1 MTGTPMFFKGINNNI
16 RLLMHKVQNY
26 RVDDE
31 QSIRETLEMLLRE
44 KGYQV
49 LTAEDGPAGLRLVD
63 EERPQIVIL
72 DIRLPGMDG
81 LEVLR
86 RVRSRNS
93 SIGVIMITAFHDL
106 ETTVQAMKLGAYEYI
121 HKPIDVDEFDAA
133 IDKVAGNIELSSRL
147 EDLIMEISRNYKV
160 DNIVGNAKCMREVFK
175 IIGLVSG
182 TRTTVLILGESGT
195 GKELIARAIHY
206 SSPYARD
213 PFIPV
218 NCSTLVEN
226 LFESELFGHEKGAFT
241 GASYQKRGKIELAQN
256 GTIFLDE
263 VGDISPNVQ
272 VKLLRFLHE
281 REFERVGGEETLKSG
296 ARIMAATNRDL
307 GAMVA
312 AKQFREDLYFRL
324 KVVEIHVPPLRDRK
338 SDIPLLIDHL
348 LNKINKELHKA
359 VTKIH
364 KDAMDAMTAYEWPG
378 NVREL
383 ENVLTRAVVLCK
395 GDILLPEYLPDLFAD
410 RSVDRVEHHLIKP
423 LNEMVKEHVL
433 RTLEFTN
440 WHKGK
445 ACELLGISRPTL
457 RRIMNQAGFEQ

>member
-1 MTGTPMFFKGINNNI
+1 LKALI
-16 RLLMHKVQNY
+16 
-26 RVDDE
+26 VDDE

>member
-1 MTGTPMFFKGINNNI
+1 
-16 RLLMHKVQNY
+16 
-26 RVDDE
+26 
-31 QSIRETLEMLLRE
+31 
-44 KGYQV
+44 
-49 LTAEDGPAGLRLVD
+49 
-63 EERPQIVIL
+63 
-72 DIRLPGMDG
+72 
-81 LEVLR
+81 
-86 RVRSRNS
+86 
-93 SIGVIMITAFHDL
+93 
-106 ETTVQAMKLGAYEYI
+106 
-121 HKPIDVDEFDAA
+121 
-133 IDKVAGNIELSSRL
+133 
-147 EDLIMEISRNYKV
+147 
-160 DNIVGNAKCMREVFK
+160 
-175 IIGLVSG
+175 
-182 TRTTVLILGESGT
+182 
-195 GKELIARAIHY
+195 
-206 SSPYARD
+206 
-213 PFIPV
+213 
-218 NCSTLVEN
+218 
-226 LFESELFGHEKGAFT
+226 
-241 GASYQKRGKIELAQN
+241 
-256 GTIFLDE
+256 
-263 VGDISPNVQ
+263 
-272 VKLLRFLHE
+272 
-281 REFERVGGEETLKSG
+281 
-296 ARIMAATNRDL
+296 
-307 GAMVA
+307 MVA